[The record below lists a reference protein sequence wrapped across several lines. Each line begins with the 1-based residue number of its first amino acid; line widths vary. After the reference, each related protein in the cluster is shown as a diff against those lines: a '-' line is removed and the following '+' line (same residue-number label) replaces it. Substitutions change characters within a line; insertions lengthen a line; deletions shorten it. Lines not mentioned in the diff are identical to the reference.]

1 MLRLISPR
9 LFNAEQVV
17 KSLDY
22 VTVVDALAA
31 AFRGGVEALQRHHHV
46 IPVPSGSDATLM
58 PAWMPGRYVG
68 TTQVFPENGAL
79 GLPCSATKVKR
90 LSYDPKS

>member
-1 MLRLISPR
+1 MTS
-9 LFNAEQVV
+9 
-17 KSLDY
+17 
-22 VTVVDALAA
+22 VDALAA
-31 AFRGGVEALQRHHHV
+31 AFRGGVEAPQRHHHA
-46 IPVPSGSDATLM
+46 IPVPSGSDATLPLM

-68 TTQVFPENGAL
+68 TKIAQVFPENGAL